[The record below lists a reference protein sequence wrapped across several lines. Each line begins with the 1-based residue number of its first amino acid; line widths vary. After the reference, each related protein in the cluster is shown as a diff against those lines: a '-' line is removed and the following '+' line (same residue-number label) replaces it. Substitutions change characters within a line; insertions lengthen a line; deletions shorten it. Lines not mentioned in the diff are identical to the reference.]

1 MYVYIYII
9 IFIYTMIVLNWYLT
23 YKCNFCKRKLEAN
36 DELRTL
42 NITYKELHTLFNI
55 NYYYIF

>member
-1 MYVYIYII
+1 
-9 IFIYTMIVLNWYLT
+9 MIVLNWYLT

-55 NYYYIF
+55 NYHYIF